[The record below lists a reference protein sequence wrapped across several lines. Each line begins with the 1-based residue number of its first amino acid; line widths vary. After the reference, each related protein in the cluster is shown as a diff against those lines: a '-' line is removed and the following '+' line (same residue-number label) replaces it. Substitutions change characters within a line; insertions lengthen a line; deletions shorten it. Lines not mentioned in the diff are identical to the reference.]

1 MLYIQKDN
9 KKCFLVR
16 DNPQDKKHNSE
27 LTMTFFSHWVK
38 HVLEVTYW
46 LQILINMNQSVS
58 IMTV

>member
-27 LTMTFFSHWVK
+27 LTMTFFSH
-38 HVLEVTYW
+38 
-46 LQILINMNQSVS
+46 
-58 IMTV
+58 